1 MTVVIVG
8 AGQAGVQAAD
18 SLRAVGYDQRIV
30 LLSEESRVPY
40 QRPPLS
46 KDLLMSEGDLSPL
59 PLRAESF
66 FESKRIELRLDSRV
80 ESIDRRRRRVH
91 LADDEIEYTD
101 LILATGSR
109 TRQLI
114 LDRTQHIMPRAHYL
128 RTYDDAVRL
137 SSTLEGCRD
146 VVVVGGGF
154 IGLEFAAVAAQRGM
168 TVTVV
173 TPGPRVLRRTL
184 SDQASRWLVQWHQNQ
199 GTQFLFNHRIEA
211 VEPVDSTARESR
223 LRVTTKGGSTREV
236 DLIVVG
242 IGADPDTGL
251 ASAAG
256 LSVDD
261 GIVVDDELRT
271 NDPHIYAIGD
281 CARVQVPERQGSRLE
296 SVQNA
301 SDQGKHVARSV
312 TGHRHPYAAVPWFW
326 TVQGPH
332 KIQIA
337 GLLDTATRS
346 RRINGARE
354 DRFSLLHFDADDALV
369 AVESLNSAA
378 DHMAARKVL
387 QPGRIPVRW
396 QDVDDPDFTLKGWA
410 ARAASAAATGAA
422 V

>member
-18 SLRAVGYDQRIV
+18 SLRAAGYDQRIV

-46 KDLLMSEGDLSPL
+46 KDLLMSGGDLLPL

-66 FESKRIELRLDSRV
+66 FETKEIELRLDSRV

-91 LADDEIEYTD
+91 LADEEIDYTD

-109 TRQLI
+109 TRRLI
-114 LDRTQHIMPRAHYL
+114 LDRSQHIMPRAHYL

-137 SSTLEGCRD
+137 SSSLEGCRNAM
-146 VVVVGGGF
+146 VVGGGF

-168 TVTVV
+168 RVTVV
-173 TPGPRVLRRTL
+173 TPGPSVLRRTL
-184 SDQASRWLVQWHQNQ
+184 SEQASRWLVQWHQNQ
-199 GTQFLFNHRIEA
+199 GTQFLFNHRVEV
-211 VEPVDSTARESR
+211 VEPVDSTAGESR
-223 LRVTTKGGSTREV
+223 LRVTTSEGNTREV
-236 DLIVVG
+236 DLILVG
-242 IGADPDTGL
+242 IGADPDTEL

-256 LSVDD
+256 LAVDN

-281 CARVQVPERQGSRLE
+281 CARVQMPERHGSRLE

-312 TGHRHPYAAVPWFW
+312 TGQRHPYEAVPWFW

-332 KIQIA
+332 KIQVA

-346 RRINGARE
+346 RRINGARD
-354 DRFSLLHFDADDALV
+354 DRFSLLHFDADDTLV

-387 QPGRIPVRW
+387 RAGRIPVQW
-396 QDVDDPDFTLKGWA
+396 QDIDDPDFTLKGWA
-410 ARAASAAATGAA
+410 AHAASAASAGAA